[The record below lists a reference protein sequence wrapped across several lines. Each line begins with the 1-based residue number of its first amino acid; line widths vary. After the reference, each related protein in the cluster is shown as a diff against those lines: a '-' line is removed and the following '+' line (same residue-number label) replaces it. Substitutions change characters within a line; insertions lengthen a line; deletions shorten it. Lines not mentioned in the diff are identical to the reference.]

1 MVWQRDEYGAD
12 YLVGEE
18 AKYDN
23 EDERLAYWQREEQ
36 AFEREK
42 EEHAA
47 ALREKRL
54 AEQRHA
60 ETVAREKRRYL
71 EARNALAKANTRPS
85 AEDKAA
91 EKAEREKRQRA
102 REAEAAK
109 SKAAAKE
116 KAEAKAKRAAEIEE
130 RWRRKFREEG
140 ALRAEQCAELGL
152 RKISARKAQQ
162 KAARAIAREAAREG
176 ARRLAAPRERA
187 RRREKKR
194 RRRERQREAREL
206 EAMARE
212 DVATRGRED
221 AASRASE
228 DAAAM
233 ARDDAASRDDAA
245 LHAREDAAAAMA
257 RDAATARAHEDAVA
271 AHARAAEV
279 ATAALHD
286 RRSEAPAVG
295 ASSPRS
301 TARFVGDGALTY
313 ATTATDPHEGVDVGV
328 HAADADETPL
338 SAELGASAA
347 PPPPVGEEPR
357 LLDLPKEII
366 SRCLALYLGDRSQA
380 SARSSCATLRRRGG
394 SPGPIKCCAVP
405 DDAFNAKKAD
415 AADDTQLADKSSP
428 PAPGASSSERGGPD
442 ATGGTDGPR
451 DADGPARDNV
461 IEQLAGGSRAP
472 EEDLA
477 GTAPAARADADSAV
491 TAKTVSNPG
500 ADTGGPPQTRGAGP
514 TPTRT
519 SSTAG
524 AVTMSEP
531 SSSSSAP
538 TAVPCGPPDEDE
550 PRDDTNDTALNGDD
564 AAPDGIGAAMA
575 SGAVD
580 AARCVCSGL
589 AAAALRV
596 VCCLNKPSWDEEG
609 CDSDDAWSSDDE
621 PTSSASKAG
630 TPRLFFTYFGGDARL
645 LGGTRDQETEAEP
658 TGLHDSEQKMN
669 LNLTWPASMAS
680 MASS

>member
-1 MVWQRDEYGAD
+1 MAEEEKRDEDGARYNAD
-12 YLVGEE
+12 ALDV
-18 AKYDN
+18 AFA
-23 EDERLAYWQREEQ
+23 RLG
-36 AFEREK
+36 FSVFSS
-42 EEHAA
+42 EHGRAVRAA
-47 ALREKRL
+47 A
-54 AEQRHA
+54 AEIYA
-60 ETVAREKRRYL
+60 EGPR
-71 EARNALAKANTRPS
+71 
-85 AEDKAA
+85 KAA
-91 EKAEREKRQRA
+91 VLA
-102 REAEAAK
+102 
-109 SKAAAKE
+109 
-116 KAEAKAKRAAEIEE
+116 AKAKRAAEIEE
-130 RWRRKFREEG
+130 RWRRAFREEG

-233 ARDDAASRDDAA
+233 AREDAASRDDAA
-245 LHAREDAAAAMA
+245 LHARENAAAAMA
-257 RDAATARAHEDAVA
+257 REDVASDAHEDAA
-271 AHARAAEV
+271 ARAREV
-279 ATAALHD
+279 ELATAAARRD
-286 RRSEAPAVG
+286 RHSEAPAVG
-295 ASSPRS
+295 ASSPRPTS
-301 TARFVGDGALTY
+301 CVVGGAARTH
-313 ATTATDPHEGVDVGV
+313 ATTAADSLEGDVVGV

-366 SRCLALYLGDRSQA
+366 SCCLALYLGDRSQA

-394 SPGPIKCCAVP
+394 SPGPIKCCAAP
-405 DDAFNAKKAD
+405 DDAFNARKAD
-415 AADDTQLADKSSP
+415 ATDDTQLADKSSP
-428 PAPGASSSERGGPD
+428 PAPGASSSERCWPD

-451 DADGPARDNV
+451 DADGPARDNA
-461 IEQLAGGSRAP
+461 IEQLAGGSRAL

-477 GTAPAARADADSAV
+477 VTAPAARADAVTAV

-519 SSTAG
+519 SSTTG
-524 AVTMSEP
+524 AETTSEP
-531 SSSSSAP
+531 SSSSSDP
-538 TAVPCGPPDEDE
+538 TAARRGPPDEDE
-550 PRDDTNDTALNGDD
+550 PRDDTNDTVLNGDD
-564 AAPDGIGAAMA
+564 AAPDGIGATMA

-596 VCCLNKPSWDEEG
+596 VCCLNKPSSDEEG
-609 CDSDDAWSSDDE
+609 CDFDVATRSSDDE